1 MFYIYLQL
9 CKLYVFKSKIIHQRL
24 RQMLKVN
31 FLPHGPMQSLQFFR
45 GPVPVPILIQIPI
58 QIPPPPP
65 RDGHSFVL
73 LFFNRRA
80 RWAVV
85 SVREGFSMSFLALV
99 SPSGMNKILWGNLSD
114 GEQVEF
120 RDAFNRAYHDHDYQ
134 FMNQRQ
140 LKIQG
145 PFIWSQ
151 VFKTT
156 LPSSFPGRANF
167 WLISLDNST
176 NRLPETGVLVSGAG
190 QLDRECCPASARHRF
205 LAYTLRLAWG
215 TTRDR
220 VFWVREET
228 DEGTAVTTHNSR

>member
-1 MFYIYLQL
+1 MQIVCVRIKNYSSKTPSNVKSEFLTTWANATTA
-9 CKLYVFKSKIIHQRL
+9 VFSGS
-24 RQMLKVN
+24 
-31 FLPHGPMQSLQFFR
+31 GP
-45 GPVPVPILIQIPI
+45 GPDPDPDPD
-58 QIPPPPP
+58 PNSSSPTSWW
-65 RDGHSFVL
+65 SFICSP
-73 LFFNRRA
+73 FFNRRA

-85 SVREGFSMSFLALV
+85 SVREGFSMSFLALMG
-99 SPSGMNKILWGNLSD
+99 PSGMNKILWGNLSD

-134 FMNQRQ
+134 FMNQRK

-176 NRLPETGVLVSGAG
+176 NRSG
-190 QLDRECCPASARHRF
+190 LKPANLSRGRDNSIGSVIPPQRDIVFSRTHFGSPAR
-205 LAYTLRLAWG
+205 
-215 TTRDR
+215 
-220 VFWVREET
+220 
-228 DEGTAVTTHNSR
+228 

>member
-1 MFYIYLQL
+1 MQTVCVQIKNYSSKTPSNVKSEFLTTWANAITA
-9 CKLYVFKSKIIHQRL
+9 VFSGS
-24 RQMLKVN
+24 
-31 FLPHGPMQSLQFFR
+31 GP
-45 GPVPVPILIQIPI
+45 GPDPD
-58 QIPPPPP
+58 
-65 RDGHSFVL
+65 RDPDPNSSSPTSWWSFICSP
-73 LFFNRRA
+73 FFNRRA

-176 NRLPETGVLVSGAG
+176 NRLPETGELVSGAG

>member
-1 MFYIYLQL
+1 MQTVCVQIKNYSSKTPSNVKSEFLTTWANATTA
-9 CKLYVFKSKIIHQRL
+9 VFSGS
-24 RQMLKVN
+24 
-31 FLPHGPMQSLQFFR
+31 GP
-45 GPVPVPILIQIPI
+45 GPDPDPDPD
-58 QIPPPPP
+58 PNSSSPTSWW
-65 RDGHSFVL
+65 SFICSP
-73 LFFNRRA
+73 FFNRRA

-99 SPSGMNKILWGNLSD
+99 GPSGMNKILWGNLSD

-176 NRLPETGVLVSGAG
+176 NRLPETGELGSGAG
-190 QLDRECCPASARHRF
+190 QLDRECYPASARHRF

>member
-1 MFYIYLQL
+1 MQIVCVRIKNYSSKTPSNVKSEFLTTWANAITA
-9 CKLYVFKSKIIHQRL
+9 VFSGS
-24 RQMLKVN
+24 
-31 FLPHGPMQSLQFFR
+31 GP
-45 GPVPVPILIQIPI
+45 GPDPD
-58 QIPPPPP
+58 
-65 RDGHSFVL
+65 RDPDPNSSSPTSWWSFICSP
-73 LFFNRRA
+73 FFNRRA

-99 SPSGMNKILWGNLSD
+99 GPSGMNKILWGNLSD

-190 QLDRECCPASARHRF
+190 QLDRECYPASARHRF

>member
-1 MFYIYLQL
+1 MQTVCVRIKNYSSKTPSNVKSEFLTTWANATTA
-9 CKLYVFKSKIIHQRL
+9 VFSGS
-24 RQMLKVN
+24 
-31 FLPHGPMQSLQFFR
+31 GPGSD
-45 GPVPVPILIQIPI
+45 PNSSSPTSWW
-58 QIPPPPP
+58 
-65 RDGHSFVL
+65 SFICSP
-73 LFFNRRA
+73 FFNRRA

-85 SVREGFSMSFLALV
+85 SVREGFSMSFLALMG
-99 SPSGMNKILWGNLSD
+99 PSGMNKILWGNLSD

-134 FMNQRQ
+134 FMNQRK

-176 NRLPETGVLVSGAG
+176 NSSG
-190 QLDRECCPASARHRF
+190 LKPANLSRGRDNSIGSVIPPQRDIVFSRTHFGSPAR
-205 LAYTLRLAWG
+205 
-215 TTRDR
+215 
-220 VFWVREET
+220 
-228 DEGTAVTTHNSR
+228 